1 MNSLQK
7 IIEHYHK
14 LHKINVENSPT
25 FERYIGVID
34 GQSSKFFMEQR
45 EYCNGSLFTDPTVK
59 ARHYLARHL
68 NLDNLLIRRNESK
81 FIKFSISFNRFGIIY
96 DFKDPRKV

>member
-34 GQSSKFFMEQR
+34 GQPSKFFMEQR

-68 NLDNLLIRRNESK
+68 NLDNLFIRRYGSK
-81 FIKFSISFNRFGIIY
+81 FIKFSIGFNRFGIIY